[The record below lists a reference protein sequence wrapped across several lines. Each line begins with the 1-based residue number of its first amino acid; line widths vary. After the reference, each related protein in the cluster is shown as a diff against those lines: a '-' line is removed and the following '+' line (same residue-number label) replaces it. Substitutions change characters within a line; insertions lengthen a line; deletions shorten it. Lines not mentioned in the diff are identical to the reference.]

1 LANARLDEIRRELS
15 NFKEWLRTDE
25 ESKKQSN
32 TIGVFNIYV
41 NSHQQFFE
49 YSRNR
54 SQKVI
59 EIDRYSNL
67 RLQK

>member
-1 LANARLDEIRRELS
+1 MANARLDEIRREFL

-32 TIGVFNIYV
+32 TVGVFNIYV
-41 NSHQQFFE
+41 NSHQQFYE

-59 EIDRYSNL
+59 EINRYSNL
-67 RLQK
+67 RLLK

>member
-1 LANARLDEIRRELS
+1 LANARLDEIRREFS

-32 TIGVFNIYV
+32 TIGVFNIHV
-41 NSHQQFFE
+41 DSHQQFYE
-49 YSRNR
+49 YSTNR

>member
-1 LANARLDEIRRELS
+1 MANARLDEIRREFL

-32 TIGVFNIYV
+32 TDGVFNIYV
-41 NSHQQFFE
+41 NSHQQFYE

-59 EIDRYSNL
+59 EIDRYTNL

>member
-1 LANARLDEIRRELS
+1 MANARLDEIRREFL

-25 ESKKQSN
+25 ESKKQYN
-32 TIGVFNIYV
+32 TVGVFNIHV
-41 NSHQQFFE
+41 NSHQQFYE

>member
-1 LANARLDEIRRELS
+1 LANARLNEIRRELL

-32 TIGVFNIYV
+32 TVGVFNFHV
-41 NSHQQFFE
+41 NSHQQFYE

-59 EIDRYSNL
+59 EINRYSNL
-67 RLQK
+67 RLLK